1 MGITS
6 ITHQI
11 KSFAPLD
18 KSTFQG
24 LKNAIGP
31 GLIMAAAA
39 IGVSHLVQSTRAGA
53 EFGFALVWA
62 VVLANFFKYPFLQ
75 YGPRYAL
82 ATGKN
87 MIEGYA
93 NMAKWALWI
102 FIIFTVSTMF
112 AVHAAVT
119 MVTASL
125 AGSLTGL
132 QIPLLAWS
140 AIILVASILYL
151 VRNTYALLDKA
162 IKVLM
167 VILAFST
174 LAAMAA
180 AFLNVG
186 YEPKSEILAPD
197 VWTVSGVA
205 FLIALMGWMPIP
217 IDAAA
222 WQSIWSVERM
232 KQTGYR
238 PKLKEVLFD
247 FNLGYI
253 GAALI
258 ALAFLTLGALVMYGS
273 GEDFA
278 TSAAGFANQFIHL
291 YITALGD
298 WAYFIIIICAF
309 TTMFSTTLT
318 VTDTYPRVLTNIV
331 ENIQRP
337 GAGRDMKALYAYLL
351 VGVSAGTLVL
361 LLVLGDQ
368 FRFLIDLATT
378 LSFLAAPVLAFM
390 NHKLIHQPEVPREYQ
405 PGRWLYWLSISGII
419 FLTIFALIYLYWMI
433 LY

>member
-1 MGITS
+1 MQGI
-6 ITHQI
+6 
-11 KSFAPLD
+11 
-18 KSTFQG
+18 
-24 LKNAIGP
+24 KNSLGP

-62 VVLANFFKYPFLQ
+62 VVLANIFKYPFLEF
-75 YGPRYAL
+75 GPRYAL

-93 NMAKWALWI
+93 KMSNWALWV
-102 FIIFTVSTMF
+102 FIIFTLLTMF

-125 AGSLTGL
+125 AGNLTGINL
-132 QIPLLAWS
+132 PVLAWS
-140 AIILVASILYL
+140 AIILLLSILYL

-167 VILAFST
+167 VILALST
-174 LAAMAA
+174 IAAMIL
-180 AFLNVG
+180 AFVNVG
-186 YEPKSEILAPD
+186 YQPKPDLIAPE

-222 WQSIWSVERM
+222 WQSIWSVERI
-232 KQTGYR
+232 KQTGYK
-238 PKLKEVLFD
+238 PNLTEVQFD

-253 GAALI
+253 GAACI
-258 ALAFLTLGALVMYGS
+258 ALAFLTLGAFVMYGS
-273 GEDFA
+273 GEEFA
-278 TSAAGFANQFIHL
+278 TSAAGFSNQLIHL
-291 YITALGD
+291 YTTALGN
-298 WAYFIIIICAF
+298 WAYFIIVICAF

-318 VTDTYPRVLTNIV
+318 VTDTYPRVLTKVV
-331 ENIQRP
+331 ENVKPSISEKRI
-337 GAGRDMKALYAYLL
+337 DSLYAYLL
-351 VGVSAGTLVL
+351 VGVSGGSL
-361 LLVLGDQ
+361 LLLFILGEQ

-378 LSFLAAPVLAFM
+378 LSFMAAPVLAYM
-390 NHKLIHQPEVPREYQ
+390 NHKLIHQPEVSDEFRPKK
-405 PGRWLYWLSISGII
+405 WLYWLSVSGII

-433 LY
+433 LF